1 MQGLTALMKLNV
13 LKRETEYN
21 VSKEGKIRLNL
32 KISMAGVKKEW
43 RNGNT
48 EYIQVW
54 DRKKRVAMRSLGKGD
69 KSDLSIINSAIRVI
83 VE

>member
-13 LKRETEYN
+13 LKREAEYN
-21 VSKEGKIRLNL
+21 VSIEGKIRLNL